1 MIFKTELVEQCL
13 LYFRSITHHLQVP
26 PAKSESV
33 LHSQSKRDFFNTI
46 GGERNVGFMFE
57 YDQKPP
63 LRAKENIVLL
73 FG

>member
-1 MIFKTELVEQCL
+1 KTELVEQCL

-46 GGERNVGFMFE
+46 PPKLPVCSMTRELTGGSRLIPDAGLFMI
-57 YDQKPP
+57 
-63 LRAKENIVLL
+63 AI
-73 FG
+73 